1 LQGLRQPAPGRGRLL
16 SRRAI
21 GELGTLAASVQQL
34 GTRRSI
40 ALRLLAASRSA
51 ATAAAQREFW
61 LEFLW
66 IDAEYRAAVRRL
78 AQFCAEHRRGR
89 QGKRRPGEVRP
100 SSRVS

>member
-1 LQGLRQPAPGRGRLL
+1 MARHRLL

-34 GTRRSI
+34 GTRRSV

-51 ATAAAQREFW
+51 TTAPAQREFW
-61 LEFLW
+61 LEFFW

-78 AQFCAEHRRGR
+78 AQFCADQRGR
-89 QGKRRPGEVRP
+89 QGTHGPGALRPP
-100 SSRVS
+100 SRVS

>member
-1 LQGLRQPAPGRGRLL
+1 MHGLRGPLAAGGRLL

-21 GELGTLAASVQQL
+21 DELGTLATSVREL
-34 GTRRSI
+34 GTRRSR

-51 ATAAAQREFW
+51 TTVAAQREFW

-78 AQFCAEHRRGR
+78 AQFCADHRG
-89 QGKRRPGEVRP
+89 RPGERGADKMRP
-100 SSRVS
+100 PSRVS